1 MQHFMTDE
9 GYLKTMELL
18 GMQWDSIEDFMQ
30 KYDSRV
36 NPVNAARR
44 MSLWNTC
51 ETIGL
56 LYREGFLD
64 LETIWASSAGII
76 GTLWRKFGPVIEYYR
91 GTHYTENSYENFE
104 YLAGVLSE
112 YQTEH
117 GKREMGIAGVEL

>member
-1 MQHFMTDE
+1 
-9 GYLKTMELL
+9 
-18 GMQWDSIEDFMQ
+18 MQ

-64 LETIWASSAGII
+64 LQTIWASSGGII
-76 GTLWRKFGPVIEYYR
+76 WTLWQKFGPVIEVYR

-104 YLAGVLSE
+104 YLAGVLNDHAR
-112 YQTEH
+112 EH
-117 GKREMGIAGVEL
+117 GKREMGITGMKL